1 VPVALATDF
10 NPGTCPILSMSV
22 VVGLACLRLGLTP
35 EEALVASTINAAYA
49 IGLGEEVGSLE
60 PGKLADLVMLDAPS
74 YRHVPYY
81 FATNLVETVVKRGQ
95 VVVEH
100 GRRVPA

>member
-1 VPVALATDF
+1 
-10 NPGTCPILSMSV
+10 
-22 VVGLACLRLGLTP
+22 
-35 EEALVASTINAAYA
+35 
-49 IGLGEEVGSLE
+49 
-60 PGKLADLVMLDAPS
+60 MLDAPS